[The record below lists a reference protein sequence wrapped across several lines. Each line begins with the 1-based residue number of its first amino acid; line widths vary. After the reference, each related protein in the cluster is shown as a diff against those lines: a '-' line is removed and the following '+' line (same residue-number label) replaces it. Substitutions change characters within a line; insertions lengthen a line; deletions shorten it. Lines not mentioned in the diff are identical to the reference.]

1 MRPVIDPRRGDVEDD
16 ASSTKRRSLL
26 SLAGSLLAEIS
37 FPKLV
42 LAWML
47 LLVVPALMLGIG
59 PIVASAWVSK
69 VWGKITAPL
78 IGFWPLLLL
87 AVVIALAWFWGGA
100 LFRMVESSF
109 WSLNSLVVEP
119 VYAICREGLRH
130 LAERLLPSQAT
141 KVQRSMLRAA
151 TAAAAGLTVCGLA
164 VLALMFAWSS
174 SRWMGD
180 MSDLMSLQRLPIV
193 ALANSVVLVAAY
205 LAAAALVWAIADA
218 TMAQPRDL
226 EEFHSRAHEGRVWRI
241 AHLSD
246 IHMVG
251 ERYGFR
257 IESGRSGPRGNE
269 RLRQALAQLDVLDA
283 KEPLDTILITGD
295 VTDAGRS
302 AEWAEFLEALV
313 SHPRLA
319 ERVLVV
325 PGNHDL
331 NIVDRG
337 NPARLDLPTSPNRRL
352 RQIRA
357 LSAMGA
363 LQGQR
368 VRVVD
373 LARGCLGESL
383 AETMEP
389 HLAEMATFADAGRP
403 RLSKALTELWTQV
416 FPMVLPPS
424 GDDGLGIILLNS
436 NADAHFSFT
445 NALGMISAEQARRI
459 EIVTAEYPRAYW
471 VVALHHHL
479 VEYPRAAKA
488 LSERIGTALINGH
501 WFIRRLQRLAGR
513 TVVMHGH
520 RHIDWIG
527 ECAGLLIVS
536 APSPVMEATD
546 DLSTYFYIQTLA
558 VGIEGRLRL
567 LTPQR
572 IIVDGQR

>member
-1 MRPVIDPRRGDVEDD
+1 MGPVIDPRRGDVEDD

-47 LLVVPALMLGIG
+47 LLVVPALVLGLG

-69 VWGKITAPL
+69 VWGKIRAPL

-130 LAERLLPSQAT
+130 LTERLLPSQAT

-151 TAAAAGLTVCGLA
+151 TAVAAGLTVCGLA

-205 LAAAALVWAIADA
+205 LAAAALVWTIADA
-218 TMAQPRDL
+218 MMAQPRDL
-226 EEFHSRAHEGRVWRI
+226 DEFHVRPGRGRTWRI

-246 IHMVG
+246 IHVVG

-269 RLRQALAQLDVLDA
+269 RLRQALAQLEVLHANDPLDA
-283 KEPLDTILITGD
+283 ILITGD

-302 AEWAEFLEALV
+302 AEWAEFLDALA
-313 SHPRLA
+313 SHPRLS
-319 ERVLVV
+319 ERVLVL
-325 PGNHDL
+325 PGNHDV
-331 NIVDRG
+331 NIGDRA
-337 NPARLDLPTSPNRRL
+337 NPARLHLPTSPNRRL
-352 RQIRA
+352 RRIRV
-357 LSAMGA
+357 LSRHRRDPGPACPCPGS
-363 LQGQR
+363 GKR
-368 VRVVD
+368 
-373 LARGCLGESL
+373 SL
-383 AETMEP
+383 
-389 HLAEMATFADAGRP
+389 
-403 RLSKALTELWTQV
+403 
-416 FPMVLPPS
+416 
-424 GDDGLGIILLNS
+424 
-436 NADAHFSFT
+436 
-445 NALGMISAEQARRI
+445 
-459 EIVTAEYPRAYW
+459 
-471 VVALHHHL
+471 
-479 VEYPRAAKA
+479 
-488 LSERIGTALINGH
+488 
-501 WFIRRLQRLAGR
+501 
-513 TVVMHGH
+513 
-520 RHIDWIG
+520 
-527 ECAGLLIVS
+527 
-536 APSPVMEATD
+536 
-546 DLSTYFYIQTLA
+546 
-558 VGIEGRLRL
+558 
-567 LTPQR
+567 
-572 IIVDGQR
+572 